1 MLRSFLHCITTFL
14 LQRLVNARQLDVHL
28 HFALGKSAQRGGCQ
42 GRDHD
47 DLGEDGANDEF
58 VKLSTLIIAMQSYG
72 SSAQQYFN
80 RLEKP
85 H

>member
-1 MLRSFLHCITTFL
+1 MPTYIYDGS
-14 LQRLVNARQLDVHL
+14 LVMVNLMNA
-28 HFALGKSAQRGGCQ
+28 AA
-42 GRDHD
+42 
-47 DLGEDGANDEF
+47 DLGVASCGIHRANDEF

>member
-1 MLRSFLHCITTFL
+1 MHCITTFL
-14 LQRLVNARQLDVHL
+14 LQRLVNARQFDVHL
-28 HFALGKSAQRGGCQ
+28 HLALGETGQRVGSQ
-42 GRDHD
+42 GRDHA